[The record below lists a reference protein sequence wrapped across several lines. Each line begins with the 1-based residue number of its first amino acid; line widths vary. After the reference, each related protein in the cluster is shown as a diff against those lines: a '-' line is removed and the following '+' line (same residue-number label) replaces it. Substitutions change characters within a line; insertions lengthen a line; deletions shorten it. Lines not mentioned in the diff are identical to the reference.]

1 MASEAQ
7 IAASRRNALKSTGPR
22 TERGKERSRLNALR
36 HGLRAKHLVA
46 RGEDFADF
54 GRFSAELRATFKPA
68 DPFEEQLVEDIAMT
82 SWRLR
87 RLWKTEA
94 EVLRRAERSADNWE
108 NARLAP
114 VPFTLADRELERLS
128 RYETALKT
136 SLQRAYALLERRQ
149 AQRADAPRETPAS
162 KPNEAESA

>member
-1 MASEAQ
+1 MTSEAQ
-7 IAASRRNALKSTGPR
+7 REASRLNALKSTGPR

-54 GRFSAELRATFKPA
+54 GRFGAELRAALKPA
-68 DPFEEQLVEDIAMT
+68 DAFEEHLVEDIALST
-82 SWRLR
+82 WRLR

-94 EVLRRAERSADNWE
+94 AVIRRAERSADAWE
-108 NARLAP
+108 RPALAP
-114 VPFTLADRELERLS
+114 VPFALAGRELERLS
-128 RYETALKT
+128 RYETALKS

-149 AQRADAPRETPAS
+149 ARNTPS
-162 KPNEAESA
+162 MPNEAEDA